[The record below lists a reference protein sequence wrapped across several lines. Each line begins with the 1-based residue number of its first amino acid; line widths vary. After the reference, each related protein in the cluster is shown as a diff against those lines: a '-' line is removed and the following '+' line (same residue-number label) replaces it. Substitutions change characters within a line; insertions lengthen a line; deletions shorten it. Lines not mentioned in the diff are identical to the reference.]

1 MPKYLTDATPSES
14 RKRGRVFDEGDS
26 IRAQI
31 REEVQSLFESQLK
44 SLLRQEVKDQVL
56 SSLSFLKTAPVRAQS
71 LIDQDEGGPDAGFGL
86 SQSQISSLILQ
97 GLRSG
102 G

>member
-1 MPKYLTDATPSES
+1 
-14 RKRGRVFDEGDS
+14 VFDEGDS

-31 REEVQSLFESQLK
+31 REEVQSLFENQLK

-56 SSLSFLKTAPVRAQS
+56 SSLSSFQKGAALGSQS
-71 LIDQDEGGPDAGFGL
+71 LTTQESDPSDSGFAL

>member
-1 MPKYLTDATPSES
+1 MPKYLTNATPSES
-14 RKRGRVFDEGDS
+14 RKRGRVFDKGDS

-56 SSLSFLKTAPVRAQS
+56 SSLSFLKTAPARTQS
-71 LIDQDEGGPDAGFGL
+71 LMDQEEGGPDASFGL

>member
-31 REEVQSLFESQLK
+31 REEVQSLFENQLK

-56 SSLSFLKTAPVRAQS
+56 SSLSFLKTAPVRTQS
-71 LIDQDEGGPDAGFGL
+71 LMDQEEGGPDAARLVTG
-86 SQSQISSLILQ
+86 QPP
-97 GLRSG
+97 RPNTK
-102 G
+102 